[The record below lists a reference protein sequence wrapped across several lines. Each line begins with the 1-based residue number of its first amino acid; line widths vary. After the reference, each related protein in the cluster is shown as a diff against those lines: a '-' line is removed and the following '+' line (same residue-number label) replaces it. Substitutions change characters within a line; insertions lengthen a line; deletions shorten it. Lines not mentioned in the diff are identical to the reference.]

1 MDDLSRDLLDWY
13 DQHRRILP
21 WREEPTVYR
30 VWISEVML
38 QQTRVETGL
47 AYFERF
53 MRRFPSVEELAN
65 SPLDDVLTLWAGL
78 GYYSRA
84 RNLHKA
90 AKMVADAGKFPL
102 DIKGLRD
109 LPGVGEYM
117 AAAVG
122 SIALGLD
129 EATVDGNIARV
140 MSRIHMDGGPRSG
153 MWTHARSH
161 LPRGRAGD
169 YNQALMDLGSR
180 ICIPKTARCSECPIG
195 DHCRA
200 FAADRVADFPPPKV
214 KKPPKESDL
223 DCMLLRRDGKL
234 WAAKRPPTGLW
245 AGLWAFPEMEK
256 PSNAEAVGAFTHV
269 LSHRRFRVKVWTAE
283 GVPGPVPAD
292 WGPGEWLS
300 VEELLARGISAL
312 TKKSLAL
319 FQDSGTSWA

>member
-1 MDDLSRDLLDWY
+1 MDDLSRDLLAWY

-47 AYFERF
+47 GYFERF
-53 MRRFPSVEELAN
+53 MKRFPTVEDLADA
-65 SPLDDVLTLWAGL
+65 PLDDVLSLWAGL

-90 AKMVADAGKFPL
+90 AKMVAECGSFPL
-102 DIKGLRD
+102 DIKGLRE

-117 AAAVG
+117 AAAIG

-140 MSRIHMDGGPRSG
+140 MARVHMDAGPRSG
-153 MWTHARSH
+153 MWAHARSH
-161 LPRGRAGD
+161 LPLGRAGD

-180 ICIPKTARCSECPIG
+180 MCIPKKARCGECPIHT
-195 DHCRA
+195 HCRSFEA
-200 FAADRVADFPPPKV
+200 GRVAEFPPPKK
-214 KKPPKESDL
+214 KKPPKESNL
-223 DCMLLRRDGKL
+223 DCVMMQRDGKL
-234 WAAKRPPTGLW
+234 WAAKRPATGLW
-245 AGLWAFPEMEK
+245 AGLWAFPEIDR
-256 PSNAEAVGAFTHV
+256 PSNAEAVGGFTHV
-269 LSHRRFRVKVWTAE
+269 LSHRRFRVTVWSAN
-283 GVPGPVPAD
+283 GDPGPVPAG

-312 TKKSLAL
+312 TKKSIAL
-319 FQDSGTSWA
+319 LQDSTPS